1 MPTSSGTIKGGYP
14 LKFFTVFIFIC
25 AWSPYM
31 EEATGHAI
39 LSAQTVE
46 ECIIEQRWDEYS
58 ITDHSTWNTLYT
70 RQLNLLQDHVCE
82 EYLQGLEILHLTPEN
97 IPNFQ
102 EMNRFLRA
110 ATGWEVVPVPG
121 LIASVP
127 FFTMLSNKQFPA
139 GTFIRKPEQLD
150 YLEEPDI
157 FHDVFGHIPLLTN
170 PSYADYMQA
179 YGRAGLTAL
188 NHRGIKFLARL
199 NWYTIEF
206 GLIKKNGGF
215 KIYGAGIISSY
226 GETNYVI
233 HNASSHFIE
242 FDVER
247 VLRTGYYIDDFQSTY
262 FTIDSFKGLFEQME
276 KCQLLPMYS
285 TLREKPTLT
294 PFHPIEG
301 DIVLRQGTCEYTRN
315 FPTSKTK
322 LK

>member
-1 MPTSSGTIKGGYP
+1 
-14 LKFFTVFIFIC
+14 
-25 AWSPYM
+25 M

-46 ECIIEQRWDEYS
+46 ECIIEQRWDQYS
-58 ITDHSTWNTLYT
+58 TTDHQTWNSLYT
-70 RQLNLLQDHVCE
+70 RQLSLLKDHVCE
-82 EYLQGLEILHLTPEN
+82 EYLKGLQILHLTPDSVPDFEK
-97 IPNFQ
+97 
-102 EMNRFLRA
+102 MNRHLRA

-127 FFTMLSNKQFPA
+127 FFTMLANKQFPA

-179 YGRAGLTAL
+179 YGRAGLVAL

-206 GLIKKNGGF
+206 GLIKKQGEY
-215 KIYGAGIISSY
+215 KIYGAGIISSF

-233 HNASSHFIE
+233 QDPSSHIIQ

-262 FTIDSFKGLFEQME
+262 FAIDSFEGLFEQME
-276 KCQLLPMYS
+276 KCELLPMYS
-285 TLREKPTLT
+285 ALREKSSLN
-294 PFHPIEG
+294 PFQPLDG
-301 DIVLRQGTCEYTRN
+301 DIVLRQGTCEYTRS
-315 FPTSKTK
+315 FSVSKSK